1 MYNNW
6 EYVKSFYY
14 NEDGKV
20 LGEIKKNDK
29 GMWEAFSGS
38 FRLGTYKD
46 EASAAKAVEQEN
58 PHLFSGVT
66 YPGTSPFNYTFT
78 PPSCESEYD
87 YTSSTMASAF
97 AEDTNFPLDFGDS
110 DLTYTISLSDK
121 EEKPKK
127 KKK

>member
-38 FRLGTYKD
+38 YCIGTYKD
-46 EASAAKAVEQEN
+46 EASAAKAVEYEN
-58 PHLFSGVT
+58 PHVFSEHPHT
-66 YPGTSPFNYTFT
+66 FSSPFNFT
-78 PPSCESEYD
+78 VPSPACDSEYD
-87 YTSSTMASAF
+87 YTSSTMTSAF

-110 DLTYTISLSDK
+110 DLTYTISLSEE

>member
-38 FRLGTYKD
+38 YRIGTYKD
-46 EASAAKAVEQEN
+46 EASAAKAVEHEN
-58 PHLFSGVT
+58 PHLFGVT

-87 YTSSTMASAF
+87 YTSSTMTSAF
-97 AEDTNFPLDFGDS
+97 AEYAPQDFGDN
-110 DLTYTISLSDK
+110 DMTYTISLTE